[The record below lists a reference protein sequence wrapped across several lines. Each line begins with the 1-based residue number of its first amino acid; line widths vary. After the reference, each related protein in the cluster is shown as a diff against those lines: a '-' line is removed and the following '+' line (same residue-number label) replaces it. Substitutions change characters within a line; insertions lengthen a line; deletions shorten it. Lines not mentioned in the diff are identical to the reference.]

1 MEHPSAS
8 PPPARGEA
16 EAPAQLPAGVAA
28 LQSLLALLPCTIPF
42 PQLGAVLDSGLRS
55 QQDVALPL
63 CALVIFQM
71 LSANV
76 SLALHSHSSPLQLQ
90 IPSQ

>member
-1 MEHPSAS
+1 MEHPSGS
-8 PPPARGEA
+8 PTPARGAA

-28 LQSLLALLPCTIPF
+28 LESLLALLPCTLSF
-42 PQLGAVLDSGLRS
+42 PRPGAVLDSHLRS
-55 QQDVALPL
+55 QQNVALSL
-63 CALVIFQM
+63 ALVIFQM
-71 LSANV
+71 LSANI